1 MAIVAKKAEI
11 EALLRAMEPRLR
23 GLALRCLGRRADVED
38 LIQEVSVRALA
49 GADGFR
55 GDADRMTW
63 VYRIATNVIADWL
76 RSPFR
81 KRRRPLVDQPDPRGG
96 PAEHA
101 ERREERDRVRKAVL
115 ALSPEQ
121 RLILFL
127 REYEGLRYREIAA
140 ILGIPMGT
148 VESRLHAAR
157 QGVARELGL

>member
-1 MAIVAKKAEI
+1 
-11 EALLRAMEPRLR
+11 MEPRLR
-23 GLALRCLGRRADVED
+23 GLALRCLGRKGDVDD

-49 GADGFR
+49 GAAGFR
-55 GDADRMTW
+55 GEADHMTW

-81 KRRRPLVDQPDPRGG
+81 RRRRPLVDRADPRGG

-101 ERREERDRVRKAVL
+101 ERREERDRVRTAVL
-115 ALSPEQ
+115 ALSPDQ
-121 RLILFL
+121 RIVLFL

-140 ILGIPMGT
+140 ILGIPIGT

-157 QGVARELGL
+157 QRVAKELGL